1 MQERDRDRA
10 KTSEFVAGMIRNMQ
24 AAQAG
29 GRIGW
34 LWHGFGPAGNLCENQ
49 EGCMES
55 PESAVWATWN
65 LHTNQYGWFAGCEV
79 SESLA
84 GFCYRAEL
92 FKRTGEEVIPF
103 THAGGIIGILYF
115 CFPDGQDAEKWI
127 RRFSSDIQVHVTPNL
142 QKEIIRMGEYMN
154 PSFPIRKLQGW
165 SLMWNKAVARADR
178 TVRQNSHRKSSFSK
192 RKQKDIRRSNLL
204 YYDKKETERRI
215 QMSDRKMLPVGVES
229 FEKIRKENFYYV
241 DKTGLISDILH
252 NWAEVNLFT
261 RPRRFGK
268 SLNMSMLK
276 CFFEIGAD
284 RSLFDGLA
292 ISKEQELCEK
302 YMGQFPLISISLKG
316 VAGLKYEDACRSF
329 KSFVGEEASRFD
341 FLLESD
347 RLSEDDKTIYRRL
360 IEKAEAGDEIYAM
373 SDELLQQSLRFLSG
387 LLAKHYG
394 RKVILL
400 IDEYD
405 VPLDK
410 AFQHGYYAQMVM
422 LIRNLFGNVL
432 KTNPDLQFAILT
444 GCLRISKES
453 IFTGLNNMKVLSIT
467 DTQFDEYFGF
477 TDAEVQKMLE
487 YYGILDH
494 AEEAKEW
501 YDGYRFGNEDVYCP
515 WDVINYCSRLLS
527 NPEAVPEDFW
537 ANSSGNDIV
546 RRFIDK
552 ADFRTRNEIEQLISG
567 ESVVKEVH
575 QELTYRD
582 IDTTIDNLWSVLLTT
597 GYLTQRGRVG
607 DNFRSYQLAIPNRE
621 IRDLFVTQIREWFR
635 ESTRNDPSRLEQFCL
650 AFPKKNPETVE
661 KIFGEYLWNTI
672 SLRDAMALS
681 GRKEAFY
688 HGILL
693 GQLSYMGNWDIRSNE
708 ESGLGYGDILI
719 EVPESRTGVVV
730 ELKYAESGTQMEKAC
745 DIALQQIEEKHYD
758 AVLLDDGMMNIVKYG
773 IACYKKQCRV
783 KMGEGSM
790 SFQ

>member
-1 MQERDRDRA
+1 
-10 KTSEFVAGMIRNMQ
+10 
-24 AAQAG
+24 
-29 GRIGW
+29 
-34 LWHGFGPAGNLCENQ
+34 
-49 EGCMES
+49 
-55 PESAVWATWN
+55 
-65 LHTNQYGWFAGCEV
+65 
-79 SESLA
+79 
-84 GFCYRAEL
+84 
-92 FKRTGEEVIPF
+92 
-103 THAGGIIGILYF
+103 
-115 CFPDGQDAEKWI
+115 
-127 RRFSSDIQVHVTPNL
+127 
-142 QKEIIRMGEYMN
+142 
-154 PSFPIRKLQGW
+154 
-165 SLMWNKAVARADR
+165 
-178 TVRQNSHRKSSFSK
+178 
-192 RKQKDIRRSNLL
+192 
-204 YYDKKETERRI
+204 
-215 QMSDRKMLPVGVES
+215 MSDRKMLPVGVES

-302 YMGQFPLISISLKG
+302 YMGQFPVISISLKG

-650 AFPKKNPETVE
+650 AFPKKNPETIE

-672 SLRDAMALS
+672 SLRDAMAPP

-708 ESGLGYGDILI
+708 ESGLGYSDILI